1 MLEERFDQNF
11 TLAFDSQK
19 GVEPV
24 ATLDGRKIVIQ
35 SVDLQWRA
43 DDDRYQGNRNYLKFN
58 FYFEDE
64 VAKEFS
70 GDEDEQARKQSVTIR
85 ECLYDTETGSWTFP
99 QNEI

>member
-24 ATLDGRKIVIQ
+24 ATLDGRRIIIQ
-35 SVDLQWRA
+35 SVDLQWHA
-43 DDDRYQGNRNYLKFN
+43 DDDRYQGNKNYIKFT
-58 FYFEDE
+58 FYFSDE

-70 GDEDEQARKQSVTIR
+70 EDEDEQARKQSITIR
-85 ECLYDTETGSWTFP
+85 ECLLDTETGEWTFP